1 MKEIKFNKKETN
13 NELIIEVSLPS
24 RKWASD
30 PVIKF
35 SNSEMIEYM
44 KQQNLDDSTYSL
56 QQAPELGLTSYSDK
70 KNNPR
75 LTGIWTFK
83 KSEIKSTKTVKSQKR
98 VNKRKAQ
105 AYNKG
110 EDTTGG

>member
-1 MKEIKFNKKETN
+1 MKEIKFDKKLTN
-13 NELIIEVSLPS
+13 NELIIEVSLPN
-24 RKWASD
+24 RKWASE
-30 PVIKF
+30 PVIIF
-35 SNSEMIEYM
+35 SNSEMIEYL
-44 KQQNLDDSTYSL
+44 KQQNIDVVNYNL
-56 QQAPELGLTSYSDK
+56 QEAPALGLTSYSDK

-75 LTGIWTFK
+75 LTGVWTFK
-83 KSEIKSTKTVKSQKR
+83 KIETKATNSTKSQKR

>member
-13 NELIIEVSLPS
+13 SELIIEVSLPS

-30 PVIKF
+30 PVINF

-44 KQQNLDDSTYSL
+44 EQQNLDTSKYNL
-56 QQAPELGLTSYSDK
+56 QEAPALGLTSYSDK

-83 KSEIKSTKTVKSQKR
+83 KSEPKVTKTTKPQKR

>member
-1 MKEIKFNKKETN
+1 MKEIKFDKKETN
-13 NELIIEVSLPS
+13 NELIIEVLLPT
-24 RKWASD
+24 RKWASE
-30 PVIKF
+30 PVINF
-35 SNSEMIEYM
+35 SNSEMNEYL
-44 KQQNLDDSTYSL
+44 KQQSVDVSNYNLHE
-56 QQAPELGLTSYSDK
+56 APTLGLTSYSDK

-75 LTGIWTFK
+75 LTGTWTFK
-83 KSEIKSTKTVKSQKR
+83 KLEKEIINTTKTQKK